1 MQSDKPVPDFALF
14 NLGFR
19 PFFMGAMAYSIV
31 AVLIWM
37 ALYSLRI
44 SLPDTGI
51 TAFQWHAHEM
61 IYGYSFAVIAGFLLT
76 AVKSWTGIQ
85 TVHGRGLALVFTI
98 WLIARVLFSLGWPGM
113 AGLFDLAFSILL
125 LFFAAVPVVKS
136 RSWRQM
142 VILSKLGLLILA
154 NLCFYLGYTGVL
166 ESGLHWGIYGGLYLV
181 ISLILTIAARV
192 VPLFIE
198 NSVEYPVKLKNPRW
212 IMISGLVVFLVFF
225 ISEVFLLNTVLTGI
239 TSVLLFVIYTIRLVG
254 WHTYGIWKKPL
265 LWGFFM
271 ALVFIDIGFL
281 LFAFSSFT
289 GISKYMAIHA
299 FAYGG
304 IGLVTVSMMVRV
316 TLGHTGRNINRHGPI
331 INYILGFL
339 VIGAVVRVFL
349 PLALPDMYVAW
360 VMTSQ
365 VLWIVAFLLVLFY
378 CAPML
383 TGPRVDG
390 NPG

>member
-1 MQSDKPVPDFALF
+1 MQADKPVPDFALF

-85 TVHGRGLALVFTI
+85 TVHGRGLALVFVT
-98 WLIARVLFSLGWPGM
+98 WLIARVLFSLGWPGL
-113 AGLFDLAFSILL
+113 ACLFDLAFSILL
-125 LFFAAVPVVKS
+125 LFFAAVPIVKS
-136 RSWRQM
+136 GSWRQM

-192 VPLFIE
+192 VPMFIE
-198 NSVEYPVKLKNPRW
+198 NGVEYPVKLKNPRW

-265 LWGFFM
+265 LWGLFM

-281 LFAFSSFT
+281 LFALSSFT

-316 TLGHTGRNINRHGPI
+316 TLGHTGRNINRPGPI

-365 VLWIVAFLLVLFY
+365 VLWVVAFLLALFY

>member
-1 MQSDKPVPDFALF
+1 MQADKPVPDFALF

-85 TVHGRGLALVFTI
+85 TVHGRGLALVFVI
-98 WLIARVLFSLGWPGM
+98 WLIARVLFSLGWPGL
-113 AGLFDLAFSILL
+113 ACLFDLAFSILL
-125 LFFAAVPVVKS
+125 LFFAAVPIVKS
-136 RSWRQM
+136 GSWRQM

-192 VPLFIE
+192 VPMFIE
-198 NSVEYPVKLKNPRW
+198 NGVEYPVKLKNPRW

-265 LWGFFM
+265 LWGLFM

-281 LFAFSSFT
+281 LFALSSFT

-316 TLGHTGRNINRHGPI
+316 TLGHTGRNINRPGPI

-365 VLWIVAFLLVLFY
+365 VLWVVAFLLALFY